1 MPHFR
6 FPRTKPAFYSLLLAG
21 VLLGS
26 LTYFSAALAEIP
38 IIAQDDVYGG
48 NSIFDPNLNLVAD
61 KGRLEEN
68 YQRPETGTHFFLNA
82 YDLFRVSEAQKD
94 KYWNVRPPVWPL
106 WHKGI
111 IGMAGP
117 SENIDRMALQ
127 TPDPIF
133 PKVSGPHRLWIR
145 WVRWKN
151 LPAPLNVKISQ
162 DGKLVA
168 EQQIGRD
175 VSDNLDPYQ
184 AVIVWDPIDCELVE
198 GNPVSVVFEKFPDR
212 RLAGDRIIDAI
223 YLTSNLTYRPV
234 GRTQLPQI
242 EELESWKKG
251 LKAPSPLALW
261 PADSVWNSF
270 GIHDRPEPW
279 NIKGSG
285 AITACRNEIEQ
296 MLLRITSLSPK
307 PASYT
312 VTATPLTN
320 AAGETFTTPEVRVAT
335 QIQSRRYGWV
345 PAALLRRQNVQLEPF
360 HTTGLWTKVDTHGVP
375 AGSYTTTLSLEGSG
389 TVVKFPITVTVRSL
403 SLDPRSD
410 FWVTVWTEPK
420 EMPAPA
426 ELDIYRLML
435 QDLADHRV
443 NFMQFLNW
451 DEKYAADFQKAGFV
465 AGWKPTEPW
474 AFFQDRE
481 APWQGEPDI
490 PKLKEMLQEV
500 RRYQKAIG
508 FSDKPFVTQ
517 FGDEFPLNEHWV
529 QLIGASKKLD
539 PTLKV
544 LMTTY
549 LIDNHDV
556 EIMKGLTDYWMAT
569 PDVYR
574 GSSLIETM
582 NRVGATPLLYSPLFY
597 DGMDSTT
604 SWMRLRRMG
613 WFSLDKGIKGM
624 GFYCYNGYNGD
635 PWQDGTGDRYDK
647 SPVQEAA
654 VFPGTLGPVP
664 SPSWESWRESA
675 EDVSLLLQLRER
687 MDDPQTSPE
696 EKESLSLLWR
706 HSMHQIN
713 NIETATT
720 FDSVKARII
729 DALEK
734 TQP

>member
-1 MPHFR
+1 M
-6 FPRTKPAFYSLLLAG
+6 ALLAFLSTSA
-21 VLLGS
+21 LLS
-26 LTYFSAALAEIP
+26 PLLTASAVDPKSAGPL
-38 IIAQDDVYGG
+38 QDEPYGG
-48 NSIFDPNLNLVAD
+48 NSIFDPRLNLVTD
-61 KGRLEEN
+61 KDRAQQN
-68 YQRPETGTHFFLNA
+68 YQRPEIGTHFFLNA

-94 KYWNVRPPVWPL
+94 KYWNVRPPIWPL
-106 WHKGI
+106 WHKAI

-133 PKVSGPHRLWIR
+133 PKVSGPHRLWVR

-151 LPAPLNVKISQ
+151 LPAPLDVKISQ

-175 VSDNLDPYQ
+175 VSDNLDPFQ
-184 AVIVWDPIDCELVE
+184 AVIAWEPVDCELVE
-198 GNPVSVVFEKFPDR
+198 GKPVSVVFEKTPDR

-223 YLTSNLTYRPV
+223 YLTSNLEYRPV

-242 EELESWKKG
+242 EELESWKKA
-251 LKAPSPLALW
+251 LKAPGPLALW
-261 PADSVWNSF
+261 PADSVWASF

-279 NIKGSG
+279 DIKGSG

-296 MLLRITSLSPK
+296 MLLRITSLSAK
-307 PASYT
+307 PASYI

-335 QIQSRRYGWV
+335 QIQSRRYSWV
-345 PAALLRRQNVQLEPF
+345 PAALLRRTSVQLEPF
-360 HTTGLWTKVDTHGVP
+360 HTTGLWTKINTHGVP
-375 AGSYTTTLSLEGSG
+375 AGSYTTTINLEGAD
-389 TVVKFPITVTVRSL
+389 TIVKFPITVTVLSL

-410 FWVTVWTEPK
+410 FWITVWTEPK
-420 EMPAPA
+420 EMPAPPG
-426 ELDIYRLML
+426 LDINRLML
-435 QDLADHRV
+435 QDISDHRV
-443 NFMQFLNW
+443 NFMNFHNW
-451 DEKYAADFQKAGFV
+451 DAKYAEDYKNLGFV
-465 AGWKPTEPW
+465 AGWRPTEPW
-474 AFFQDRE
+474 AFFQDRVTPWE
-481 APWQGEPDI
+481 GTVDAPV
-490 PKLKEMLQEV
+490 LKGMLADV
-500 RRYQKAIG
+500 RAYQKKIG
-508 FSDKPFVTQ
+508 FDDKPFVTQ

-529 QLIGASKKLD
+529 NLIGASKKLD

-556 EIMKGLTDYWMAT
+556 EVMKGLTDYWMAT

-582 NRVGATPLLYSPLFY
+582 YKSGATPLIYSPLFY

-604 SWMRLRRMG
+604 PWMRLRRMG
-613 WFSLDKGIKGM
+613 WFSIDKGIKGM

-635 PWQDGTGDRYDK
+635 SWQDGTGNRYDK
-647 SPVQEAA
+647 CPVQEAA

-675 EDVSLLLQLRER
+675 EDVSLLLQLRDR
-687 MDDPQTSPE
+687 MENSQTSPE

-713 NIETATT
+713 NIENAET
-720 FDSVKARII
+720 FDSVKGRIV

-734 TQP
+734 NQP